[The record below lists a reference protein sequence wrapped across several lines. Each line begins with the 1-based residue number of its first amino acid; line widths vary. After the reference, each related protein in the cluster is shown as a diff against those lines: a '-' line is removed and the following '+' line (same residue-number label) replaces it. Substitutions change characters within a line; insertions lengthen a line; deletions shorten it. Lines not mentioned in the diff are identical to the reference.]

1 MTIGRQLYG
10 VHATDATDSGAI
22 NVRYWIPPTPNGQ
35 LVIFCHQLG
44 GTEAISTNYWAYPVV
59 HATIQAG
66 ASVIASR
73 AHGDNWGNAASLTDV
88 VNEYNLMVAIN
99 AASSVILVGASMGGL
114 DALLTAA
121 KANLPAGKL
130 KGVYLIDAV
139 TNLKWAYTATSG
151 GTANAFQAS
160 INTAYSLT
168 AGTLSAATAI
178 GVTSLPTTASYPT
191 IGTQIV
197 IAPGAGAEETVT
209 TTAASTGTAVA
220 VTATVAAHNSGDLIS
235 DFPTKTSGND
245 PRNNFAAS
253 AYSGLRIRFFASTAD
268 TTVAKASNTDPF
280 QTFVAASVTE
290 SAIVTH
296 NASTHTQVGP
306 GKDFTDFLS
315 RCV

>member
-1 MTIGRQLYG
+1 VAEL
-10 VHATDATDSGAI
+10 
-22 NVRYWIPPTPNGQ
+22 VRIK
-35 LVIFCHQLG
+35 V
-44 GTEAISTNYWAYPVV
+44 
-59 HATIQAG
+59 
-66 ASVIASR
+66 R
-73 AHGDNWGNAASLTDV
+73 DDV

-121 KANLPAGKL
+121 KGNLPAGKL
-130 KGVYLIDAV
+130 KGIYLIDAV
-139 TNLKWAYTATSG
+139 TDLKWAYTG
-151 GTANAFQAS
+151 NANAFQSS

-168 AGTLSAATAI
+168 TGTLSGATGI

-197 IAPGAGAEETVT
+197 IAPGTGSEEKVT
-209 TTAASTGTAVA
+209 TTGASTGTAVA
-220 VTATVAAHNSGDLIS
+220 VTATVAAHASADLIS

-253 AYSGLRIRFFASTAD
+253 AYTGLRMRFFASTAD
-268 TTVAKASNTDPF
+268 VTVAKASNTDPF